1 MALTRKM
8 LKAMGIEEDKIEQ
21 IIDAHA
27 ETVDSLKDKA
37 EQYEADAK
45 RLKDVQKELDD
56 LKADG
61 GDWQQKYEKEHSD
74 FEAYKSD
81 VEGKAA
87 KANKTAAYRQ
97 ILLDSGIPE
106 KRVDPVLKASAD
118 VIDKIEL
125 DKDSKPKNADELT
138 ETVKSEWA
146 DFIPVTNTTGA
157 NTATPPANNGKGVKT
172 KEEIYKMENGRYVL
186 SASERQAELTK
197 LYQSEKGD

>member
-37 EQYEADAK
+37 EQYEANAK
-45 RLKDVQKELDD
+45 KLKDVQKKLDD

-106 KRVDPVLKASAD
+106 KRVDTVLKASAD

-125 DKDSKPKNADELT
+125 DKDNKPKNADKLT

-146 DFIPVTNTTGA
+146 DFIPVTNTKGA
-157 NTATPPANNGKGVKT
+157 KTPNPPANTGGTPKSK
-172 KEEIYKMENGRYVL
+172 KEIFEIKDPVQ
-186 SASERQAELTK
+186 RQAAIKENISLFTTK
-197 LYQSEKGD
+197 G

>member
-37 EQYEADAK
+37 DQFEADAK
-45 RLKDVQKELDD
+45 KLKDVQKELDD

-74 FEAYKSD
+74 FEAYKND
-81 VEGKAA
+81 IAGKEV
-87 KANKTAAYRQ
+87 KATKTAAYRQ
-97 ILLDSGIPE
+97 ILVDCGIPE
-106 KRVDPVLKASAD
+106 KRVDTILKASAG
-118 VIDKIEL
+118 VIESIKL
-125 DKDSKPKNADELT
+125 DKDNKPENADKLT

-157 NTATPPANNGKGVKT
+157 DTATPPANNGKGVKT
-172 KEEIYKMENGRYVL
+172 KEEIYKIENGRYVL
-186 SASERQAELTK
+186 SASERQAELAK
-197 LYQSEKGD
+197 LYQAEKGD